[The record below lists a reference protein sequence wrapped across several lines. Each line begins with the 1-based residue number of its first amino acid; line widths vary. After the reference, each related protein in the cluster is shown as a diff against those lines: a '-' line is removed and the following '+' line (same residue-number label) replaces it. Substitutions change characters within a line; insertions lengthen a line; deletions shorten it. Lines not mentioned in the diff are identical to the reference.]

1 MPYMLAP
8 GARLY
13 VGPRGQ
19 MEESLGACCAPCAQ
33 GRPCASLGAVDKSG
47 NVIKAPPVDKTG
59 NAIRFKTMENFR
71 GSLISAGPQFTAQ
84 ADSILPYVLGGAVLL
99 VGGALILRRN
109 RKR

>member
-47 NVIKAPPVDKTG
+47 NAQPSLKMLARQNRTITDTLVPAG
-59 NAIRFKTMENFR
+59 AGGGLR
-71 GSLISAGPQFTAQ
+71 GA
-84 ADSILPYVLGGAVLL
+84 LPYLAGGAVLL
-99 VGGALILRRN
+99 VGAAVILRRN

>member
-47 NVIKAPPVDKTG
+47 NVIM
-59 NAIRFKTMENFR
+59 NAQLSPKMMAMQTR
-71 GSLISAGPQFTAQ
+71 GTLISQSLAPAGGGLRGA
-84 ADSILPYVLGGAVLL
+84 LPYVLGGVALL
-99 VGGALILRRN
+99 VGGAVILRRN

>member
-47 NVIKAPPVDKTG
+47 NVIATPKMMA
-59 NAIRFKTMENFR
+59 MQFR
-71 GSLISAGPQFTAQ
+71 GDLIQNRAILTAQ
-84 ADSILPYVLGGAVLL
+84 AGGCCRGALPYVLGGVALL
-99 VGGALILRRN
+99 VGGAMILRRN
-109 RKR
+109 RKKR